1 MRKISKISLV
11 AAVAVAS
18 FSTAN
23 AQPLEEAIKNVD
35 VSGSVVYRYD
45 NFDDKQNFNQVWYDG
60 LEDTF
65 NNGTVAEWNELAD
78 LVGLDDTATLAQVAK
93 AYGVTDNSGNV
104 KNDRTDRNRYKI
116 GLNLSSKV
124 NDYVKFNSRFIVGT
138 KNTYDFAT
146 TNAKKDAN
154 SDTTDGSVNVAL
166 SQAYF
171 GLTAIPNTVVNIG
184 KQGLTTPYTVATDIN
199 GNEQTGTGI
208 LALTTVGPVTAGL
221 GYFNNSN
228 LNNSSEINLSQGL
241 GLGGNFYN
249 VNRPNLLNRATWEF
263 DPQGANGLV
272 NGGSDIYVAT
282 VQGDLDFVKLEAW
295 YLGAQETFNSYTL
308 AATSTLDLA
317 ENAKIGLE
325 ARYVNLK
332 LTNDARTGIAN
343 GVNNAYNNMTVF
355 GTTVPSGGALALTA
369 DDFESKNEM
378 FRLAVDGKF
387 SIVNARLA
395 YTKTGKKGG
404 LTALDQDAKNTS
416 LGWAITSNGVANADY
431 YQAALGA
438 DILDNLNFTLNYG
451 YIKAKE
457 NTNTPYVQ
465 RILVDNLKAQEVYG
479 QLTYK
484 MSKNLTT
491 YLRYGT
497 YEQKEVSSGDKEQDQ
512 TRGRIQVAYTF

>member
-11 AAVAVAS
+11 AAVAVAG

-45 NFDDKQNFNQVWYDG
+45 NYHN
-60 LEDTF
+60 
-65 NNGTVAEWNELAD
+65 AEK
-78 LVGLDDTATLAQVAK
+78 LDS
-93 AYGVTDNSGNV
+93 NGNV
-104 KNDRTDRNRYKI
+104 TSDRENTDANRYKI

-124 NDYVKFNSRFIVGT
+124 NDYVKFNSRFIVGSQANGGFASLNAGKET
-138 KNTYDFAT
+138 NGGNVPAGIPNQNTLGA
-146 TNAKKDAN
+146 
-154 SDTTDGSVNVAL
+154 DGQADVSL
-166 SQAYF
+166 SNAYF

-184 KQGLTTPYTVATDIN
+184 KQGLTTPYTVAVDIN

-208 LALTTVGPVTAGL
+208 LALTTVGPVTGGL
-221 GYFNNSN
+221 GYFNNTN
-228 LNNSSEINLSQGL
+228 LNKSTEINSSFGLNIN
-241 GLGGNFYN
+241 
-249 VNRPNLLNRATWEF
+249 ATS
-263 DPQGANGLV
+263 GATNNPTAGV
-272 NGGSDIYVAT
+272 INGGQDVYVAT

-295 YLGAQETFNSYTL
+295 YLGHQENFNTYTL
-308 AATSTLDLA
+308 AATSNIDLA

-332 LTNDARTGIAN
+332 LKQDAANDLHFATS
-343 GVNNAYNNMTVF
+343 NAVVTDAE
-355 GTTVPSGGALALTA
+355 T
-369 DDFESKNEM
+369 KNDM

-395 YTKTGKKGG
+395 YTKTGKNGG

-416 LGWAITSNGVANADY
+416 LGWAISSNGVADADY
-431 YQAALGA
+431 FQAALGA
-438 DILDNLNFTLNYG
+438 DILDNLNFTLHYG
-451 YIKAKE
+451 NLKSKDQTNSAK
-457 NTNTPYVQ
+457 N
-465 RILVDNLKAQEVYG
+465 LAVDLQNVKAQEVYG

-497 YEQKEVSSGDKEQDQ
+497 FEAKDVSTGDKTDDQ

>member
-11 AAVAVAS
+11 AAVAVAG

-45 NFDDKQNFNQVWYDG
+45 NFHNK
-60 LEDTF
+60 EKSS
-65 NNGTVAEWNELAD
+65 NGV
-78 LVGLDDTATLAQVAK
+78 
-93 AYGVTDNSGNV
+93 VTS
-104 KNDRTDRNRYKI
+104 DRENTDANRYKI

-124 NDYVKFNSRFIVGT
+124 NDYVKFNSRFIVGSQANGGFVT
-138 KNTYDFAT
+138 L
-146 TNAKKDAN
+146 NAGKENNFNAN
-154 SDTTDGSVNVAL
+154 DSRANRQGADGQADVSL
-166 SQAYF
+166 SNAYF
-171 GLTAIPNTVVNIG
+171 GFTAIPNTVVNIG
-184 KQGLTTPYTVATDIN
+184 KQGLTTPYTVAVDIN

-208 LALTTVGPVTAGL
+208 LALSTFGPVTAGL

-228 LNNSSEINLSQGL
+228 LNNSSEINGTQGL
-241 GLGGNFYN
+241 GLGGNFYAKETN
-249 VNRPNLLNRATWEF
+249 PRTGATTNNWE
-263 DPQGANGLV
+263 PAGANGLV

-308 AATSTLDLA
+308 AATSTIDLA
-317 ENAKIGLE
+317 ENAKLGLE

-343 GVNNAYNNMTVF
+343 GINAVNTA
-355 GTTVPSGGALALTA
+355 SGVTLTS
-369 DDFESKNEM
+369 DDFESKNDM

-416 LGWAITSNGVANADY
+416 LGWAISSNGIANADY
-431 YQAALGA
+431 IQAALGA
-438 DILDNLNFTLNYG
+438 DILDNLNFTLHYG
-451 YIKAKE
+451 QLKSKEDANATKIRILTEDIKAK
-457 NTNTPYVQ
+457 
-465 RILVDNLKAQEVYG
+465 EVYG

-497 YEQKEVSSGDKEQDQ
+497 YDEKINSTGEKVEDQ

>member
-11 AAVAVAS
+11 AAVAVAG

-45 NFDDKQNFNQVWYDG
+45 NFHNKEK
-60 LEDTF
+60 EDAI
-65 NNGTVAEWNELAD
+65 N
-78 LVGLDDTATLAQVAK
+78 
-93 AYGVTDNSGNV
+93 GVTSGR
-104 KNDRTDRNRYKI
+104 KNTDANKYKI

-124 NDYVKFNSRFIVGT
+124 NDYVKFNSRFIVGSPDDAGFASLNAG
-138 KNTYDFAT
+138 KENTWRNGF
-146 TNAKKDAN
+146 KDNTAGADEQADV
-154 SDTTDGSVNVAL
+154 SL
-166 SQAYF
+166 SNAYF

-208 LALTTVGPVTAGL
+208 LALSTFGPVTAGL
-221 GYFNNSN
+221 GYFNNTN
-228 LNNSSEINLSQGL
+228 LNASSEINATKGLSGA
-241 GLGGNFYN
+241 GG
-249 VNRPNLLNRATWEF
+249 VI
-263 DPQGANGLV
+263 
-272 NGGSDIYVAT
+272 NGGQDVYVAT

-295 YLGAQETFNSYTL
+295 YLGHQENFNTYTL
-308 AATSTLDLA
+308 AATSNIDLA

-325 ARYVNLK
+325 ARYVNLS
-332 LTNDARTGIAN
+332 LTNDGRDNLVDNVYDPTGAN
-343 GVNNAYNNMTVF
+343 G
-355 GTTVPSGGALALTA
+355 LTR
-369 DDFESKNEM
+369 DDLEKKNEM

-416 LGWAITSNGVANADY
+416 LGWAISSNGIANADY
-431 YQAALGA
+431 IQAALGA
-438 DILDNLNFTLNYG
+438 DILDNLNFTLHYG
-451 YIKAKE
+451 QLKSKEDANATKQRLLTDDIKAK
-457 NTNTPYVQ
+457 
-465 RILVDNLKAQEVYG
+465 EVYG

-497 YEQKEVSSGDKEQDQ
+497 YDEKVKSSGEKVQDQ

>member
-11 AAVAVAS
+11 AAVAVAG

-23 AQPLEEAIKNVD
+23 AQPLEEAIKNVE

-45 NFDDKQNFNQVWYDG
+45 NFHN
-60 LEDTF
+60 
-65 NNGTVAEWNELAD
+65 AEKKDSA
-78 LVGLDDTATLAQVAK
+78 GF
-93 AYGVTDNSGNV
+93 VTSPRVN
-104 KNDRTDRNRYKI
+104 TDANRYKI

-124 NDYVKFNSRFIVGT
+124 NDYVKFNSRFIVGSQANGGFET
-138 KNTYDFAT
+138 LNAGKE
-146 TNAKKDAN
+146 TNASN
-154 SDTTDGSVNVAL
+154 TQGSDRQADVSL
-166 SQAYF
+166 SNAYF
-171 GLTAIPNTVVNIG
+171 GFTAIPNTVVNIG
-184 KQGLTTPYTVATDIN
+184 KQGLTTPYTVAVDIN

-221 GYFNNSN
+221 GYFNNTN
-228 LNNSSEINLSQGL
+228 LDQSSEINTSFGL
-241 GLGGNFYN
+241 GLRPFPLGANNLISGGND
-249 VNRPNLLNRATWEF
+249 V
-263 DPQGANGLV
+263 
-272 NGGSDIYVAT
+272 YVAT

-295 YLGAQETFNSYTL
+295 YTGLQETFNTYTL

-317 ENAKIGLE
+317 ENAKLGLE

-332 LTNDARTGIAN
+332 LKDEFAQNILGPNAETKND
-343 GVNNAYNNMTVF
+343 
-355 GTTVPSGGALALTA
+355 
-369 DDFESKNEM
+369 M
-378 FRLAVDGKF
+378 FRFAVDGKF

-395 YTKTGKKGG
+395 YTKTGKNGG

-416 LGWAITSNGVANADY
+416 LGWAISSNGVANADY
-431 YQAALGA
+431 WQAALGA

-451 YIKAKE
+451 KLKSKETNRFVLLDDVKAE
-457 NTNTPYVQ
+457 
-465 RILVDNLKAQEVYG
+465 EVYG

-497 YEQKEVSSGDKEQDQ
+497 FEAKDISTGDKTDDQ

>member
-11 AAVAVAS
+11 AAVAVAG

-45 NFDDKQNFNQVWYDG
+45 NFHNK
-60 LEDTF
+60 EKSS
-65 NNGTVAEWNELAD
+65 NGV
-78 LVGLDDTATLAQVAK
+78 
-93 AYGVTDNSGNV
+93 VTS
-104 KNDRTDRNRYKI
+104 DRENTDANRYKI

-124 NDYVKFNSRFIVGT
+124 NDYVKFNSRFIVGSQA
-138 KNTYDFAT
+138 NGGFAT
-146 TNAKKDAN
+146 LNAGKENNFNAN
-154 SDTTDGSVNVAL
+154 GSRANREGFDGQADVSL
-166 SQAYF
+166 SNAYF
-171 GLTAIPNTVVNIG
+171 GFTAIPNTVVNIG
-184 KQGLTTPYTVATDIN
+184 KQGLTTPYTVAVDIN

-208 LALTTVGPVTAGL
+208 LALSTFGPVTAGL
-221 GYFNNSN
+221 GYFNNTN
-228 LNNSSEINLSQGL
+228 LNNSSEINISQGL
-241 GLGGNFYN
+241 GLDAF
-249 VNRPNLLNRATWEF
+249 PN
-263 DPQGANGLV
+263 GANGV
-272 NGGSDIYVAT
+272 INGGQDVYVAT

-295 YLGAQETFNSYTL
+295 YLGHQENFNTYTL
-308 AATSTLDLA
+308 AATSNIDLA

-325 ARYVNLK
+325 ARYVNLS
-332 LTNDARTGIAN
+332 LTNDGRNGLANLFDPTGLFL
-343 GVNNAYNNMTVF
+343 T
-355 GTTVPSGGALALTA
+355 GA
-369 DDFESKNEM
+369 DFEKKNEM
-378 FRLAVDGKF
+378 FRFAVDGKF

-395 YTKTGKKGG
+395 YTKTGKDGG

-416 LGWAITSNGVANADY
+416 LGWAITSNGAVDADY
-431 YQAALGA
+431 FQAALGA

-465 RILVDNLKAQEVYG
+465 RILVDDLKAQEVYG

-497 YEQKEVSSGDKEQDQ
+497 FEAKDVSTGNKTDDQ

>member
-11 AAVAVAS
+11 AAVAVAG

-45 NFDDKQNFNQVWYDG
+45 NFHNKEK
-60 LEDTF
+60 EDAI
-65 NNGTVAEWNELAD
+65 N
-78 LVGLDDTATLAQVAK
+78 
-93 AYGVTDNSGNV
+93 GVTSGRQN
-104 KNDRTDRNRYKI
+104 TDANRYKI

-124 NDYVKFNSRFIVGT
+124 NDYVKFNSRFIVGSQANGGFASLNAG
-138 KNTYDFAT
+138 KENTWRNGFQDNTAG
-146 TNAKKDAN
+146 A
-154 SDTTDGSVNVAL
+154 DGQADVSL
-166 SQAYF
+166 SNAYF
-171 GLTAIPNTVVNIG
+171 GFTAIPNTIVNVG

-208 LALTTVGPVTAGL
+208 LALSTFGPVTAGL

-228 LNNSSEINLSQGL
+228 LNNSSEINASQGL

-249 VNRPNLLNRATWEF
+249 SSAGTWE
-263 DPQGANGLV
+263 PAGANGLI
-272 NGGSDIYVAT
+272 NGGQDIYVAT

-295 YLGAQETFNSYTL
+295 YLGHQENFNTYTL
-308 AATSTLDLA
+308 AATSTIDLA

-332 LTNDARTGIAN
+332 LTNDATDRIASRVNAANTASGVTLTGA
-343 GVNNAYNNMTVF
+343 
-355 GTTVPSGGALALTA
+355 
-369 DDFESKNEM
+369 DFERKNDM

-387 SIVNARLA
+387 YIVNARLA
-395 YTKTGKKGG
+395 YTKTGKDGG

-431 YQAALGA
+431 IQAALGA
-438 DILDNLNFTLNYG
+438 DILDNLNFTLHYG
-451 YIKAKE
+451 QLKSKEDANATKIRILTDDIKAK
-457 NTNTPYVQ
+457 
-465 RILVDNLKAQEVYG
+465 EVYG

-497 YEQKEVSSGDKEQDQ
+497 YDEKVKSSGEKVQDQ

>member
-11 AAVAVAS
+11 AAVAVAG

-45 NFDDKQNFNQVWYDG
+45 NAHNKEKSTNGAVTSDR
-60 LEDTF
+60 
-65 NNGTVAEWNELAD
+65 NN
-78 LVGLDDTATLAQVAK
+78 
-93 AYGVTDNSGNV
+93 TDA
-104 KNDRTDRNRYKI
+104 NRYKI

-124 NDYVKFNSRFIVGT
+124 NDYVKFNSRFIVGSQADGGFASLNAGKET
-138 KNTYDFAT
+138 NTNING
-146 TNAKKDAN
+146 TNANTRGNDAQADV
-154 SDTTDGSVNVAL
+154 SL
-166 SQAYF
+166 SNAYF
-171 GLTAIPNTVVNIG
+171 GFTAIPNTVVNIG

-208 LALTTVGPVTAGL
+208 LALTTVGPVTGGL
-221 GYFNNSN
+221 GYFNNTN
-228 LNNSSEINLSQGL
+228 LNKSTEVNSTLGYTTTNLGNIGTAPLTPPSQGL
-241 GLGGNFYN
+241 I
-249 VNRPNLLNRATWEF
+249 
-263 DPQGANGLV
+263 
-272 NGGSDIYVAT
+272 NGGQDIYVAT
-282 VQGDLDFVKLEAW
+282 IQGDLDFVKLEAW
-295 YLGAQETFNSYTL
+295 YLGHQENFNTYTL
-308 AATSTLDLA
+308 AATSTIDLA

-325 ARYVNLK
+325 ARYVNLS
-332 LTNDARTGIAN
+332 LTDEGRDNLVASVYDPTGLI
-343 GVNNAYNNMTVF
+343 G
-355 GTTVPSGGALALTA
+355 LTR
-369 DDFESKNEM
+369 DDLEKKNEM

-416 LGWAITSNGVANADY
+416 LGWAITSNGIANADY
-431 YQAALGA
+431 YQAAVGV

-451 YIKAKE
+451 QLKSKSDANATKTRILTEDIKAK
-457 NTNTPYVQ
+457 
-465 RILVDNLKAQEVYG
+465 EVYG

-497 YEQKEVSSGDKEQDQ
+497 YDQKEVSTGNKDMDQ
-512 TRGRIQVAYTF
+512 TRGRLQVAYTF